1 MAESIWSYES
11 DVAPQRE
18 LYFSDVP
25 RTGSRIAYTTPESRR
40 YAAGVLA
47 PAQAAIRQAEEEEL
61 KRRDDELAYR
71 VNIARLEEGK
81 EQSRMRREALE
92 FINNPELATQL
103 SAIDQKI
110 LSDPVQAQK
119 ELSDW
124 MMKNI
129 SGIESSSAI
138 KENIT
143 QLRERINQ
151 AQIDNRQKDSDHF
164 TRVKM
169 LAEAGQ
175 LDRATEE
182 ASKIKDSSV
191 LGTANVFLEAQGA
204 ANKSAQTTADA
215 EAKQKQD
222 KDSQDAQQ
230 RSLGNIHAQLT
241 KMKMVAPTPVA
252 IAEATAAG
260 VKPEASFDP
269 LDLMQLEAMA
279 EEVGVD
285 PKLPPKELYK
295 TIYKKSLRS
304 RVDGLGNG
312 GNVGEVI
319 GTMTPTP

>member
-1 MAESIWSYES
+1 MAESIWSYEG
-11 DVAPQRE
+11 DVAPQQNR
-18 LYFSDVP
+18 YFPDAVP
-25 RTGSRIAYTTPESRR
+25 SRAGSRFTYSTPDAQR

-71 VNIARLEEGK
+71 MNIARLEEGK

-92 FINNPELATQL
+92 FINNPEVATQL

-110 LSDPVQAQK
+110 QLDPIQAQK

-138 KENIT
+138 KENIS

-151 AQIDNRQKDSDHF
+151 AQIDNRQKDSDQL

-169 LAEAGQ
+169 LTEAGQ
-175 LDRATEE
+175 LDRAKEE

-204 ANKSAQTTADA
+204 ANNSAQTKADA

-222 KDSQDAQQ
+222 KDSQAANQKMYGAMFSDLKSMEMELPAPVLDSGGKVITKEPTLKSMDKIRLQGYAKKFKIDPNLPDE
-230 RSLGNIHAQLT
+230 SLYQSVWEQVL
-241 KMKMVAPTPVA
+241 PY
-252 IAEATAAG
+252 
-260 VKPEASFDP
+260 
-269 LDLMQLEAMA
+269 
-279 EEVGVD
+279 GVD
-285 PKLPPKELYK
+285 AT
-295 TIYKKSLRS
+295 TI
-304 RVDGLGNG
+304 G